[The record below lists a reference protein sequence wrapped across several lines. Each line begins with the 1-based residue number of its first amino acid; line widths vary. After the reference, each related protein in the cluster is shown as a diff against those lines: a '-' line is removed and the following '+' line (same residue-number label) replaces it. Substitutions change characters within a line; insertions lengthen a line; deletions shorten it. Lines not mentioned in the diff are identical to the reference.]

1 MSHATESLAAR
12 GRAHTKLREL
22 LEARATILH
31 DAEREHLLDAA
42 DALLF
47 DEPEAGVKM
56 LDADAI
62 IERLIESERWLPGP
76 AEEVRA
82 ALRGC
87 GEGGLVPSA

>member
-31 DAEREHLLDAA
+31 PKEHEKLIDAA
-42 DALLF
+42 DAQLF
-47 DEPEAGVKM
+47 DEPEARAKM
-56 LDADAI
+56 AEAEAI
-62 IERLIESERWLPGP
+62 IDRLIESERWLPGP

-82 ALRGC
+82 ALRDC